1 MAVFYREHDVH
12 EGALDGL
19 VVGLVG
25 YGNLGR
31 SLALNLRDSGLHV
44 LVGNI
49 DDEYRTTALGDG
61 FEAVP
66 IEDAVSRSDI
76 VWIVIPDEIIPSCFL
91 ETIAPHLRPGS
102 AICFASGYPLAY
114 ALVKPPPA
122 VDVLVI
128 APRML
133 GAEVR
138 TTYVDGAGY
147 FSFVSVEQDAS
158 GLAQD
163 RLLALARAAGA
174 LRRGALELS
183 AVDEAT
189 LDLFIE
195 QSVGP
200 WLGASLLLAFQL
212 GVEAGLPPEALVLE
226 LYMSGEMSRTFQT
239 FADVG
244 FLASVSWH
252 GVIAAYGGFVRSLA
266 VDRDALER
274 HFRDALDEIRSGRFA
289 LHFQEEEASGYPTL
303 AAIEA
308 VTSSDNPIAQAEERV
323 RAALAA
329 ALRPIEHA

>member
-1 MAVFYREHDVH
+1 VAVFYH
-12 EGALDGL
+12 EEDARVEALELL
-19 VVGLVG
+19 VVGVVG

-31 SLALNLRDSGLHV
+31 SLALNLRDSGLNV

-49 DDEYRTTALGDG
+49 DDEYRKRAIDEG

-66 IEDAVSRSDI
+66 IEDAVARSDI
-76 VWIVIPDEIIPSCFL
+76 VWVVVPDEVIPSCFL
-91 ETIAPHLRPGS
+91 EAIAPSLRPE
-102 AICFASGYPLAY
+102 AAVCFASGYPLAY
-114 ALVKPPPA
+114 GLVKPPSN
-122 VDVLVI
+122 VDVLLI

-133 GAEVR
+133 GVEVR
-138 TTYVDGAGY
+138 STYLEGSGY
-147 FSFVSVEQDAS
+147 VSFVSVEHNAS
-158 GLAQD
+158 GLASE

-200 WLGASLLLAFQL
+200 WLGTALLLAFQL

-244 FLASVSWH
+244 FLASVGWH
-252 GVIAAYGGFVRSLA
+252 GLIAAYGGFVRTLTI
-266 VDRDALER
+266 DRDGMER
-274 HFRDALDEIRSGRFA
+274 DFREALDEIRSGRFA
-289 LHFQEEEASGYPTL
+289 LRLQDEEASGYPTL

-308 VTSSDNPIAQAEERV
+308 MTSSDNPITEAEERV
-323 RAALAA
+323 RAALRM
-329 ALRPIEHA
+329 LRPVERA